1 VLRAIEKTSKH
12 TFELTDDLV
21 GGAAID
27 AFGTAIRKQTISL
40 AKRTDAVLF
49 GAVGGPKWDDP
60 KAAVR
65 PEQAILG
72 LRSALGT
79 FANLRPARM
88 QPSLVHLSPL
98 KPEIVQGADV
108 LFVRELVAG
117 TYFARPKKYWQDA
130 RGTWRAV
137 DTTAYTE
144 PQVERTVRMAFE
156 LATTRRNRLHVADKQ
171 NVMATSRLWRDVATR
186 VSNEFPSVE
195 FQAILADALAM
206 HLLYRPLTF
215 DVIVTDNLFGDLIT
229 DEAAALAGS
238 MGLMPSASLGAA
250 RNAHGGYR
258 GLYEPIHGT
267 APDIAGQSKA
277 NPIAAIRAW
286 SAHARHRSS
295 RRENRHDERS
305 RRCNCQRRYPRAT
318 RLGERLF
325 FANREEASRGFLLAS
340 HYRVRICE
348 QQVRVGMECGRLES
362 NPPAGGNKLRTVRLS
377 HRIAEAEFR
386 LPDERAV
393 VLAFRANVHLHPVDT

>member
-1 VLRAIEKTSKH
+1 MPRFRVAAFGGDGIGPEVVAEAVKVLRVIEKTSPRDMS
-12 TFELTDDLV
+12 FELSEDLV

-27 AFGTAIRKQTISL
+27 AFGVALRKETVAL
-40 AKRTDAVLF
+40 AKRSDAVLF

-88 QPSLVHLSPL
+88 QPALVHLSPL

-108 LFVRELVAG
+108 LFIRELVAG

-130 RGTWRAV
+130 RGQWRAV

-144 PQVERTVRMAFE
+144 AQVERTVRIAFE
-156 LATTRRNRLHVADKQ
+156 LARGRRKKLHVADKQ

-186 VSNEFPSVE
+186 VSGEFADVE
-195 FQAILADALAM
+195 FLAILTDALAM
-206 HLLYRPLTF
+206 HLLYRPSAF
-215 DVIVTDNLFGDLIT
+215 DVVVTDNLFGDLIT

-238 MGLMPSASLGAA
+238 MGLMPSASLGSALN
-250 RNAHGGYR
+250 RYGGYR

-267 APDIAGQSKA
+267 APDIAGKGIA
-277 NPIAAIRAW
+277 NPIAAIQSLALLLRYSLKLEREAVAVERAVDD
-286 SAHARHRSS
+286 AI
-295 RRENRHDERS
+295 E
-305 RRCNCQRRYPRAT
+305 
-318 RLGERLF
+318 LG
-325 FANREEASRGFLLAS
+325 
-340 HYRVRICE
+340 
-348 QQVRVGMECGRLES
+348 
-362 NPPAGGNKLRTVRLS
+362 LRTPDIARPGEKTARTSEVGDA
-377 HRIAEAEFR
+377 IAEAVARE
-386 LPDERAV
+386 LKS
-393 VLAFRANVHLHPVDT
+393 